1 MEGSP
6 CAATDRVNVAT
17 AVLHLYNAG
26 EPATAGGSVQ
36 CDNTSFS
43 ADAAQVEPRALTD
56 VVCGRLNVTD
66 LGDSSLFIMSTQLT
80 RKLPGSAA
88 ELLCEAATGETDY
101 NGVTCVGDA
110 RNVMFAPSATGLT
123 QDSGTPGAFIK
134 FADSS
139 IKLFADDAFAE
150 ITYTIFWEQ
159 RLGSNSRRLLRSDM
173 VLGAGGSSTKAALK
187 VLPIAE
193 QIEDA
198 VESLDSEPAATNT
211 TEDTTEDED
220 EDTSTGM
227 IVGIVAAAAA
237 VVALAGWG
245 YMKSQD
251 KKGEG
256 KGFKDPEKAGYK
268 KVRRSERFS
277 TMNF

>member
-17 AVLHLYNAG
+17 AELTLYNAG
-26 EPATAGGSVQ
+26 KPTEGQTDVTCNA
-36 CDNTSFS
+36 TSFG
-43 ADAAQVEPRALTD
+43 AEAAGEEPRALTD

-80 RKLPGSAA
+80 RQLPGSAS
-88 ELLCEAATGETDY
+88 ELLCEESTDETDV
-101 NGVTCVGDA
+101 NGQSCVGDA
-110 RNVMFAPSATGLT
+110 RNVMFAPSGQTGLT
-123 QDSGTPGAFIK
+123 QDSAGTGEFIK

-139 IKLFADDAFAE
+139 IKLFADDAFAT
-150 ITYTIFWEQ
+150 IRYTIYWEQ
-159 RLGSNSRRLLRSDM
+159 RLGSGNRRLLRSDM
-173 VLGAGGSSTKAALK
+173 IFGEGVSTVKGDLT
-187 VLPIAE
+187 VLPVSE

-198 VESLDSEPAATNT
+198 VESLDSEPAGTNT
-211 TEDTTEDED
+211 TDDTGEEED
-220 EDTSTGM
+220 EDTSTAM
-227 IVGIVAAAAA
+227 IVGIVVAAAA

-251 KKGEG
+251 KKV
-256 KGFKDPEKAGYK
+256 KQLKDPENAGYT